1 MIQNSKTD
9 LKRKELIDVCKKAAV
24 RIPKGSVD
32 QWEVFA
38 ARGIENDIEVFNG
51 KIETLSFSDSTGI
64 GIRIFKDH
72 SIGYAYTAV
81 LDENAIEDAIGK
93 AIANSA
99 ITKKDPLNYLPTKK
113 DYKYKI
119 DKSNS
124 SQLFDDNFLKYT
136 IDQKIS
142 MIIELES
149 LTKRADKR
157 ITGISDAM
165 YNDGISE
172 VCILNSNGFSGSY
185 NSTIAMVYINAI
197 SRDGEDISTGDY
209 FGIARDPAKIDLE
222 ETAVNAARRSV
233 SILGG
238 KKIRSG
244 KMDII
249 LDPMVAA
256 QFMGVIASV
265 LNADSVQK
273 GKSLFKDKIGKKIF
287 KIDIDIFDDGTLPKG
302 LASKPFDGEGVI
314 KGKTALFEGGVLK
327 TFLYDTYTAR
337 KDKTLSTGN
346 ASRSSYRSTP
356 SVGVSNF
363 YISPGE
369 HDRLDMIKLID
380 KGFYIMDIIGL
391 GSGTNPISGQISVG
405 AKGLMIEKGSLTHPI
420 KEVTIAT
427 DILSFLSGFKML
439 GNDLKFVP
447 SGGYMGSP
455 SVMIENIAISGI

>member
-99 ITKKDPLNYLPTKK
+99 ITKKDPLNYLPTEK

-222 ETAVNAARRSV
+222 EIAVNAARRSV

-238 KKIRSG
+238 KKIKSG